1 MKIHAGDSVLIITGK
16 DKGKQGT
23 VIRVLADKDRL
34 VVEGIN
40 MRVRHIKKTPQQAG
54 QRVSYE
60 ASLHASNVMILDPKT
75 KKPTRIGYQFDEVT
89 GEKKRV
95 ARLSGMVLEKAAVA
109 KSEGGSTKKTKSTK
123 STKSDQASPASS
135 SSLPS
140 SSSSPKKLPFWKRK
154 SSGAKTDQSGK
165 PEEGGSSFTTAHR
178 AQGG

>member
-23 VIRVLADKDRL
+23 VIRVLEEKNRR
-34 VVEGIN
+34 VVEGMN

-75 KKPTRIGYQFDEVT
+75 KKPTRIGYRIDEKT
-89 GEKKRV
+89 GQKKRIAKVSDMVIEKV
-95 ARLSGMVLEKAAVA
+95 AVTRSTGSG
-109 KSEGGSTKKTKSTK
+109 
-123 STKSDQASPASS
+123 QASPEKG
-135 SSLPS
+135 
-140 SSSSPKKLPFWKRK
+140 PKTQTPFWKRRPG
-154 SSGAKTDQSGK
+154 GAKADESGK
-165 PEEGGSSFTTAHR
+165 NQEGGTSFTAAHR